1 MTQSRNR
8 SIEELTDVCQESI
21 RASSEARLLILRI
34 HDALVQIRI
43 PGYIEAFND
52 QPSVRESSNDGFG
65 HNMGC
70 ALRSLVKRVGY
81 EKLKGGVQLAVRGA
95 KPMDEDLLSVVT
107 SVVFKSRT
115 QLNTVLGMID
125 LALDTELSPEQ
136 RQYLEAAKEASQALL
151 ALTNDLTRAAS
162 RDH

>member
-1 MTQSRNR
+1 
-8 SIEELTDVCQESI
+8 
-21 RASSEARLLILRI
+21 
-34 HDALVQIRI
+34 
-43 PGYIEAFND
+43 
-52 QPSVRESSNDGFG
+52 
-65 HNMGC
+65 
-70 ALRSLVKRVGY
+70 
-81 EKLKGGVQLAVRGA
+81 
-95 KPMDEDLLSVVT
+95 MDEDLLSVVT